1 MNSINR
7 IFGLVNEAKKK
18 SKSCIPSHR
27 EKKGGQT
34 VRTGEDNP
42 YDHDHKVEEGN
53 GKKNKP
59 KPKPKLTAAEREALV
74 AKHGEQVGNAMANQR
89 GLPKSMQN
97 ESSHMKKKKKKKLIG
112 NQTKLDRNK
121 NGELDTEDFRMLRG
135 ESKEIIA
142 ILDLIKEAYQE
153 ELISEEAF
161 LAIADPIMR
170 SLIEKKK

>member
-1 MNSINR
+1 MNSLDR
-7 IFGLVNEAKKK
+7 IFKSINEAKKAK
-18 SKSCIPSHR
+18 GKAKIPSHA
-27 EKKGGQT
+27 EKKGGEKSKL
-34 VRTGEDNP
+34 GKANP

-59 KPKPKLTAAEREALV
+59 KPKPTAAERAALV
-74 AKHGEQVGNAMANQR
+74 AKHGEKVGNTMADRMNV
-89 GLPKSMQN
+89 PKKGMQT
-97 ESSHMKKKKKKKLIG
+97 ESSHMKKKKKLIG
-112 NQTKLDRNK
+112 KQTKLDRNK
-121 NGELDTEDFRMLRG
+121 NGELDAEDFRMLRG

>member
-1 MNSINR
+1 MNSLDR
-7 IFGLVNEAKKK
+7 IFKSINEAKKAK
-18 SKSCIPSHR
+18 GKAMIPSHA
-27 EKKGGQT
+27 EKKGGEKSKL
-34 VRTGEDNP
+34 GKANP
-42 YDHDHKVEEGN
+42 YDHDHKVDEGS

-59 KPKPKLTAAEREALV
+59 KPKPTAAERAALV
-74 AKHGEQVGNAMANQR
+74 AKHGEKVGNAMATQR
-89 GLPKSMQN
+89 GVPKKGMQT
-97 ESSHMKKKKKKKLIG
+97 ESSHVKKKKKLIG
-112 NQTKLDRNK
+112 NQHKLDMDK
-121 NGELDTEDFRMLRG
+121 NGKLTAKDFSMLRN

>member
-1 MNSINR
+1 MNSLDRIFNSIN
-7 IFGLVNEAKKK
+7 EARKAKGK
-18 SKSCIPSHR
+18 AMIPSHA
-27 EKKGGQT
+27 EKKGGEKSKL
-34 VRTGEDNP
+34 GKDNP

-59 KPKPKLTAAEREALV
+59 KPKPTAAEREALV
-74 AKHGEQVGNAMANQR
+74 AKHGEKVGNAMADQR
-89 GLPKSMQN
+89 GLPKKSMQT
-97 ESSHMKKKKKKKLIG
+97 ESSHMKKKKKLIG
-112 NQTKLDRNK
+112 KQAKLDRNK